1 MKRLSLVAL
10 TAAFVLGLA
19 ALPASLGGGGTAY
32 AGKRHHDCCNN
43 DCLTRVIVQN
53 VGPADQYRAIFLSN
67 CLKCW
72 YPYND

>member
-10 TAAFVLGLA
+10 TGAFVLGLA
-19 ALPASLGGGGTAY
+19 ALPGGTAY

-43 DCLTRVIVQN
+43 DCVSRVIVQN
-53 VGPADQYRAIFLSN
+53 AGPADQYRHIFLSN